1 MADLYNEFIKILK
14 AFEEEDLDYILIGG
28 FAVVIHGFER
38 LTRDMDIFLKIVPE
52 NVVKLKKA
60 LLKTFNDH
68 SIEEI
73 TIDDLK
79 NYSVIRYGTP
89 NGFCIDIMAK
99 LGEMFSF
106 NDLNYELKEVN
117 NTKVKIATPETLYK
131 LKKDTLRVKDKIDL
145 VFLEKL
151 IEKKRSNDT
160 E

>member
-1 MADLYNEFIKILK
+1 MVDLYNEFITILK

-28 FAVVIHGFER
+28 FAIVIHGFER
-38 LTRDMDIFLKIVPE
+38 LTRDMDIFLKIVPH

-60 LLKTFNDH
+60 LLKIFNDH

-73 TIDDLK
+73 TIDDLN

-106 NDLNYELKEVN
+106 NDLHYDLSLPLPKADLLKN
-117 NTKVKIATPETLYK
+117 KKI
-131 LKKDTLRVKDKIDL
+131 
-145 VFLEKL
+145 
-151 IEKKRSNDT
+151 
-160 E
+160 